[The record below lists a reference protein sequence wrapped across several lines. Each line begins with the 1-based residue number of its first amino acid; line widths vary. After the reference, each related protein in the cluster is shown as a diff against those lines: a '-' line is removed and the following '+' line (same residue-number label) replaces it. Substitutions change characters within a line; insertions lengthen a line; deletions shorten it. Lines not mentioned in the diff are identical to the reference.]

1 MSFCIKLAFLGRM
14 CPPEEYPPIL
24 VENLTKVFP
33 GKRKKPDKK
42 AVDGISFQVKR
53 GEIFGLLGP
62 NGAGKTT
69 TIRMLS
75 TMLIPTDGRALILG
89 NDVTKDEVHIRKRIN
104 LVSGGERGLYYR
116 LTGRQNLRFFSELYG
131 IDPKTRDE
139 RIDRLL
145 DLVDLQTAAD
155 IRVEDYSRGM
165 KQRIHIARALVNDP
179 EVLFLDEPTLGL
191 DPEIARDIRA
201 LIRRMADQGTTILL
215 TTHYMFEAEELCD
228 RIAIISNGRLVA
240 QGNALELKDSV
251 NNATVIHVETRDDPF
266 EAVALLEGSDGVIHV
281 NCDRVPGRFI
291 TRIQVEQSSD
301 MLDTVNE
308 AVKGLRVLRIGYDE
322 PTLEDTYI
330 TLVSGHER

>member
-1 MSFCIKLAFLGRM
+1 MN
-14 CPPEEYPPIL
+14 PPEEMPPIVVRDL
-24 VENLTKVFP
+24 VKVFP
-33 GKRKKPDKK
+33 AWRKRAEKR
-42 AVDGISFQVKR
+42 AVDGISFDVNK

-75 TMLIPTDGRALILG
+75 TMLIPTSGQAFVLG
-89 NDVTKDEVHIRKRIN
+89 HDITKDEAKIRHRIN

-131 IDPKTRDE
+131 IDPAVREE
-139 RIDRLL
+139 RISELL
-145 DLVDLQTAAD
+145 ELVELTDAAD
-155 IRVEDYSRGM
+155 QRVEDYSRGM

-191 DPEIARDIRA
+191 DPEIAREIRD
-201 LIRRMADQGTTILL
+201 LIKHMAERGTTILL

-228 RIAIISNGRLVA
+228 RIAIISHGKLVA
-240 QGNALELKDSV
+240 QGSALELKDSV
-251 NNATVIHVETRDDPF
+251 NNATVIHVETREDPF
-266 EAVALLEGSDGVIHV
+266 KALMTIENIKGVIHV
-281 NCDRVPGRFI
+281 NCDRVPGRYI

-301 MLDTVNE
+301 PLDEIN
-308 AVKGLRVLRIGYDE
+308 AAMRGLRVLRIGYDE

-330 TLVSGHER
+330 ALVNNDER